1 MSDNVCNNGYDDL
14 EDFNIGEEYH
24 EADGDCVEEEYYYEE
39 DADNQEEEVVDKEE
53 DVEGG
58 SEQCVGGEEEEEE
71 EEKEVEQEE
80 EQEEEELDDN
90 QYDYP
95 LGDESVDLHGE
106 EEEDNVVFSSGR
118 NQPDEDEECEEE
130 AEEPEAEEEDI
141 SQDEDDAKQDLKE
154 DEDEEKEGDGEDKEV
169 KEEEEKEEK
178 EGDDKEEEKEIECTM
193 TDEEKLAEYLILDG
207 FQRQIDEEQYTLRK
221 LRSIIGHQ
229 TDDIERLRRKIA
241 GYTEEAEDRKALQG
255 MEKLK
260 VLKAEREAAVEERR
274 VSTDAQAEVR
284 IKRNEKL
291 KELRDKGLKIDPR
304 ATYLIED
311 KELKELLHNIKST
324 LKYNSFATLK
334 VSMEELEDII
344 FNVANVCDDIDD
356 FLTTKEIKPRDI
368 NKLNTK
374 ERRVSVLYDKLVKW
388 RQYKVENPDIRPTE
402 YESFMY
408 DPEDMFS
415 DNEEEKRKRKEPP
428 PRREIRAV
436 RGGSSDKSP
445 VKERISSKVRTP
457 VRAPSPGS
465 ARKSSPAA
473 AAATGRPERRAVRG
487 GSDDEEGG
495 DVKPVRAER
504 GRGAPSSSRG
514 RRVPPVGD
522 VRKRRAG
529 PIEGGPN
536 FKKRNMSPVQ
546 PRRSR
551 FSPTRSNRPPSPR
564 MERRQSPR
572 EDRRSSGPPRSDRGR
587 QDSGRARSTPLL
599 RTPNSNYDN
608 RRSPSPPFKG
618 GRRENFQISVR
629 NESYRSR
636 SPIQER
642 GYRHERLSPEGRS
655 PSRSRGSFRGARG
668 GSGRGRGFNNR
679 RPRRSSNFHDRRTDS
694 YRR

>member
-14 EDFNIGEEYH
+14 EDFNIGEEYQ
-24 EADGDCVEEEYYYEE
+24 EADGDCVEEEYFYEE
-39 DADNQEEEVVDKEE
+39 DAENPVTEAVEEE
-53 DVEGG
+53 DVEKAEENADEG
-58 SEQCVGGEEEEEE
+58 EKEEEAEEN
-71 EEKEVEQEE
+71 
-80 EQEEEELDDN
+80 DN
-90 QYDYP
+90 QYEYP
-95 LGDESVDLHGE
+95 LGEESVDLHGE
-106 EEEDNVVFSSGR
+106 EDEDNVVFSSDR
-118 NQPDEDEECEEE
+118 NQPDEECEEE
-130 AEEPEAEEEDI
+130 ESGYRDNEEEDI
-141 SQDEDDAKQDLKE
+141 SQDEE
-154 DEDEEKEGDGEDKEV
+154 DVEEKEDVKEGDEGEEEQEEEK
-169 KEEEEKEEK
+169 KEEEAEEK
-178 EGDDKEEEKEIECTM
+178 EVECTM
-193 TDEEKLAEYLILDG
+193 TEEEKHAEYVILDG

-221 LRSIIGHQ
+221 LRSIIGYQ

-241 GYTEEAEDRKALQG
+241 GYTKEAEDRKAMLG

-284 IKRNEKL
+284 TKRNEKL
-291 KELRDKGLKIDPR
+291 QELKEKGLKIDAR

-311 KELKELLHNIKST
+311 KELKELLQNIKST

-344 FNVANVCDDIDD
+344 FNVANMCDEIDD
-356 FLTTKEIKPRDI
+356 FLTTKKEVKPRDI

-388 RQYKVENPDIRPTE
+388 RQYKVENPDIRPTD
-402 YESFMY
+402 YESYKY

-415 DNEEEKRKRKEPP
+415 DNEEEKRKRKESP

-445 VKERISSKVRTP
+445 VKERVSSKIRTP
-457 VRAPSPGS
+457 IRAPSPK
-465 ARKSSPAA
+465 KSSPAP
-473 AAATGRPERRAVRG
+473 RPERRAVRG
-487 GSDDEEGG
+487 GSDDEEG
-495 DVKPVRAER
+495 DVRPLRAER
-504 GRGAPSSSRG
+504 GAGASSSG
-514 RRVPPVGD
+514 SRRVPPVGD

-536 FKKRNMSPVQ
+536 FKKRNMSPDQ
-546 PRRSR
+546 SHRRSR
-551 FSPTRSNRPPSPR
+551 FSPVRSNRASSPR

-572 EDRRSSGPPRSDRGR
+572 EERRSSGPPRSERGR
-587 QDSGRARSTPLL
+587 QESGRARNTPLL

-608 RRSPSPPFKG
+608 RRSPSPNFKG
-618 GRRENFQISVR
+618 SGRRENFQISVK

-642 GYRHERLSPEGRS
+642 GYRHERLSPDNRS
-655 PSRSRGSFRGARG
+655 APRSRGSFRGSRG
-668 GSGRGRGFNNR
+668 GNRGRFNSR
-679 RPRRSSNFHDRRTDS
+679 RPRRGNNFNNDRREDS